1 MQHKHTRFLLFM
13 LFLVST
19 VSMTAQDKEP
29 FKKKALLKEIKTYNK
44 AKNPAKTDETL
55 RKAFTQYPEAKADA
69 ELMNYEVNAQYELML
84 QENRKIY
91 LKTNPDTTKYFS
103 YVFQTYDY
111 ALRCD
116 SLDQLSVRGPK
127 FSSNLTDKL
136 TSLRNNLRSG
146 GKFHYK
152 KKNYAQAW
160 PFFDM
165 YLSTIGHPLLTKNA
179 KATTPLD
186 VDSVEIAQAAV
197 ISAYGASQ
205 YQNAVKYL
213 HIAVLDTANRSLIY
227 ELGAKSY
234 EQLQQNL
241 DYVRLLKQGLAEY
254 PRTEY
259 FYASLIQYYNEQES
273 YHQALDMI
281 NEALAADTLN
291 HKLWY
296 LKGRQCQFLSQQ
308 DNGLNWQDEAL
319 EAYQRVLAL
328 QPENAEAFAA
338 IGELHLHQAHEF
350 YEKTDLRIG
359 AANYSR
365 NRKKLNTFYQQALD
379 AYESA
384 RRLAPDNT
392 QLWLEGLREV
402 YYKLGEGKKLRELEK
417 L

>member
-1 MQHKHTRFLLFM
+1 MQHKHTRFLLLM
-13 LFLVST
+13 LFFSCTLSL
-19 VSMTAQDKEP
+19 TAQDKEP
-29 FKKKALLKEIKTYNK
+29 FKKKTLLKEIKTFNK
-44 AKNPAKTDETL
+44 AKNYAKAEETL
-55 RKAFTQYPEAKADA
+55 RKAFAQYPEAKADP

-91 LKTNPDTTKYFS
+91 LKTNPDTVKYFS
-103 YVFQTYDY
+103 YVLKTYAY
-111 ALRCD
+111 ALACD
-116 SLDQLSVRGPK
+116 SLDQQPNTKGQIRPSY
-127 FSSNLTDKL
+127 SSNLTDKL

-152 KKNYAQAW
+152 KKNYAEAY

-179 KATTPLD
+179 KATSPLD
-186 VDSVEIAQAAV
+186 VDSVEMAQAAV
-197 ISAYGASQ
+197 ISAYGAAQ

-213 HIAVLDTANRSLIY
+213 HIAVLDTANRSLMY

-241 DYVRLLKQGLAEY
+241 DYVSLLKQGLTEY

-296 LKGRQCQFLSQQ
+296 LKGRQCQFLNQLDQ
-308 DNGLNWQDEAL
+308 AI
-319 EAYQRVLAL
+319 EAYQQVLVL
-328 QPENAEAFAA
+328 QPENAEAYAA
-338 IGELHLHQAHEF
+338 IGELHLQQAHDF
-350 YEKTDLRIG
+350 YDKTDLRIG

-365 NRKKLNTFYQQALD
+365 NRRRLNAYYQQALN
-379 AYESA
+379 AYESS
-384 RRLAPDNT
+384 RQFAPDNT
-392 QLWLEGLREV
+392 KLWLEGLREV
-402 YYKLGEGKKLRELEK
+402 YYKLGEGKKLRELE
-417 L
+417 